1 MVEPKW
7 VNIKT
12 VVHPYHGIYH
22 LAIKKNELLIYMML
36 EWISKEL

>member
-7 VNIKT
+7 VNIKM